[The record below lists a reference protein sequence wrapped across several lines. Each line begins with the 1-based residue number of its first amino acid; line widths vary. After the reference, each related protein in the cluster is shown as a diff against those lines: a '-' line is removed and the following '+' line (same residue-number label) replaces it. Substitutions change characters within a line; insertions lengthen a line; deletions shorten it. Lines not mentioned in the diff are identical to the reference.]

1 MADGSFLK
9 TNENTQKENLII
21 YIYIIKTIYYPYT
34 YISPFKITAICH
46 LPSVFGGEIFLHKI
60 ISYLSLPSTAI
71 KSRTMKE
78 KPHYIL
84 LDGLRGVAALMVL
97 VFHVFD
103 VCSSNIIPH
112 GYLAVDLFFVLP
124 SCSRPSSGWQ
134 LRTIVPA
141 NPSNGFVAFWATFR
155 TLSMPFTI
163 PSCSSSSV
171 VLASTASSSTRTL
184 WPPNGPWQ

>member
-1 MADGSFLK
+1 
-9 TNENTQKENLII
+9 
-21 YIYIIKTIYYPYT
+21 
-34 YISPFKITAICH
+34 
-46 LPSVFGGEIFLHKI
+46 
-60 ISYLSLPSTAI
+60 
-71 KSRTMKE
+71 MKE

-124 SCSRPSSGWQ
+124 SCSRPSFGWQ
-134 LRTIVPA
+134 PRTVVPA
-141 NPSNGFVAFWATFR
+141 NPSNGLVAFWATFR
-155 TLSMPFTI
+155 TPSMPFTI

-184 WPPNGPWQ
+184 WPPNGPWQWPLSWSVHCLHGCCSSTTTSLSVVG